1 MVDQETFDYLLPLA
15 YEWAKTKEEFVL
27 AHGHRL
33 GARHAHDAN
42 LVGVRDCAR
51 VRVLVV
57 DRIPLPENP
66 ELAEASKRIG
76 IITEDTRCAGFGHA
90 LIIRVDAW
98 NDRELIL
105 HNLVHIAQCERSGG
119 LEQWVREYLAD
130 RTTVRI
136 SPLAHSKKKRVAL
149 RAKSAP
155 PRLRRDRHQ
164 AAFFFVFFSTIIP
177 GNCTTSAT
185 AAPFPFWPRVDS

>member
-1 MVDQETFDYLLPLA
+1 MPFALICRANPQSAVVNQDTFEHLLPLA
-15 YEWAKTKEEFVL
+15 YHWVKEQEEFVL
-27 AHGHRL
+27 AHGYPL
-33 GARHAHDAN
+33 GARRAHDAN

-105 HNLVHIAQCERSGG
+105 HNLVHMAQCERCGG
-119 LEQWVREYLAD
+119 LAQWVRQYL
-130 RTTVRI
+130 
-136 SPLAHSKKKRVAL
+136 
-149 RAKSAP
+149 
-155 PRLRRDRHQ
+155 RDR
-164 AAFFFVFFSTIIP
+164 ANCPNFTIGSLEEEARRIAHEICCDHEI
-177 GNCTTSAT
+177 GRAS
-185 AAPFPFWPRVDS
+185 

>member
-1 MVDQETFDYLLPLA
+1 MQFSSHGFCCIRGEFPKAVVDRETFEYLLPLA
-15 YEWAKTKEEFVL
+15 YQWAKTQEEFVL
-27 AHGHRL
+27 ARGNPL
-33 GARHAHDAN
+33 GPRHAHDAN

-51 VRVLVV
+51 VRVLLV

-105 HNLVHIAQCERSGG
+105 HNLVHIAQYERCGG
-119 LEQWVREYLAD
+119 LEQWVRHYLVD
-130 RTTVRI
+130 RTNCPNFTIGPLEEEARRIAREIVRSPEYNVGGCAADAAVSTVR
-136 SPLAHSKKKRVAL
+136 
-149 RAKSAP
+149 
-155 PRLRRDRHQ
+155 
-164 AAFFFVFFSTIIP
+164 
-177 GNCTTSAT
+177 
-185 AAPFPFWPRVDS
+185 